1 MIAQAI
7 SKYVRVS
14 PRKVN
19 KYSKVIKEMPFREAD
34 AALGIITARGARSLR
49 KVIKSAVSNLMEK
62 AKNIDE
68 ETIKIESIIVN
79 EGPTLKRWIPRARGR
94 ADRIRKRTC
103 HIKVVVSGKEIEK

>member
-1 MIAQAI
+1 MVAQAI
-7 SKYVRVS
+7 AKYVRVS

-19 KYSKVIKEMPFREAD
+19 KYSRAIKDMPYREAY
-34 AALGIITARGARSLR
+34 AALGIVTSRGARALR
-49 KVIKSAVSNLMEK
+49 KVIHSAVSNLM
-62 AKNIDE
+62 AKSNNIDE
-68 ETIKIESIIVN
+68 DTIQIESIIVN